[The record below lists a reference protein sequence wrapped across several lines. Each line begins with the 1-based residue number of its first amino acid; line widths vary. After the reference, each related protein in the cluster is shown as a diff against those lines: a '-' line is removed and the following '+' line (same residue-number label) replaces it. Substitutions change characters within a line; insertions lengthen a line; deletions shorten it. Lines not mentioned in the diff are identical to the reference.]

1 MVGQGRD
8 SEGILREHR
17 ESERHRGKFKD
28 PKRYRLMGRKPLT
41 THLRVEREG
50 VGQGLEPGRRDHAE
64 FVRERGV

>member
-28 PKRYRLMGRKPLT
+28 PKRYRLMERKPLR
-41 THLRVEREG
+41 THLRVG
-50 VGQGLEPGRRDHAE
+50 GGRDWNQA
-64 FVRERGV
+64 GGIMLSL